1 MSELD
6 QLIAQVADKRAEGLD
21 EARPQM
27 AERAHAA
34 GKPTARE
41 RLALLADSGSFLE
54 WGGLAEPTHDTE
66 QNKDL
71 YGPGDAVVTGTAEVD
86 GRPVSVVNLDATIL
100 GGSMS
105 VTGGSKTDRALEWS
119 LNHGH
124 PYVLFAEGGGHRIQD
139 GLNSRHFAHGGGTR
153 AMGTQFAL
161 HAALSG
167 WVPTVSAVTGVG
179 FAGPTNFAMLCDFTV
194 MVRGGSTIGMTGPAL
209 VKAGIGEIATAED
222 LGGAAMQADRNGAA
236 DLAVDSVEEAVSA
249 IRLYL
254 SYFPSNASMPPP
266 VAPCDDPIDRSAPEL
281 RDLVPVNLSTPYDM
295 LDVIESVA
303 DLGSVFELKPTHAGN
318 LITAL
323 GRIGGRPVGF
333 IANQPA
339 VRGGVLDAAASDKG
353 ARFISLCDAFGLA
366 LVYLID
372 IPGFLIGTEAE
383 ESNLVK
389 HAVRLLHELG
399 QATVPRFSVVLRKGY
414 GLGYYAMAGG
424 RSFRAELAVSWPQAE
439 LAAMSIDGAVDVA
452 YRKRY
457 VDAADPARARQDL
470 IDEIRARTG
479 ALHGAEGFGIDDVID
494 PADTRR
500 LLARSLARSR
510 WRRPPLHPNPGR
522 LHPVQPV

>member
-1 MSELD
+1 MSKIDEL
-6 QLIAQVADKRAEGLD
+6 LGRVADKRAEGLD
-21 EARPQM
+21 AARPRM
-27 AERAHAA
+27 VEKAHAA
-34 GKPTARE
+34 GRPTARE
-41 RLALLADSGSFLE
+41 RLALLVDPGTFLE
-54 WGGLAEPTHDTE
+54 WGALAEPTHDTDE
-66 QNKDL
+66 NKDL

-86 GRPVSVVNLDATIL
+86 GRPVSIVNLDATIL

-119 LNHGH
+119 LNHGQ

-139 GLNSRHFAHGGGTR
+139 GLNSKHFAHGGGTR

-161 HAALSG
+161 HGALSG
-167 WVPTVSAVTGVG
+167 WVPTAAAVTGVG

-209 VKAGIGEIATAED
+209 VKAGIGEIVDAED
-222 LGGAAMQADRNGAA
+222 LGGAGMQADRNGAA
-236 DLAVDSVEEAVSA
+236 DLAVDSVQEAVEA

-254 SYFPSNASMPPP
+254 SYFPSNASLTPP
-266 VAPCDDPIDRSAPEL
+266 VAPNDDPVDRLTPEL
-281 RDLVPVNLSTPYDM
+281 RDLVPVDLAAPYDM
-295 LDVIESVA
+295 LQVIDAVA

-323 GRIGGRPVGF
+323 GRVGGRPVGF

-339 VRGGVLDAAASDKG
+339 VRGGVLDSAAADKG
-353 ARFISLCDAFGLA
+353 ARFISLCDAFGIA
-366 LVYLID
+366 LVYLVD

-389 HAVRLLHELG
+389 HAVRLLYELG

-424 RSFRAELAVSWPQAE
+424 RSFKADLAVSWPQAE

-452 YRKRY
+452 YRRRY
-457 VDAADPARARQDL
+457 VDAEDPVKARQDL
-470 IDEIRARTG
+470 IDNFRTRTG
-479 ALHGAEGFGIDDVID
+479 ALRGAEGFGIDDVID

-500 LLARSLARSR
+500 LLARALTRSG